1 MLSNVST
8 NLKFLLSLVS
18 IGYSKHTW
26 PFSAQHGWPKGKRK
40 NYPVKNS
47 EIESGEK
54 CPMEVSPVHD
64 QAGQVYRGPLVLV
77 LLLNAKIST
86 SLRQ

>member
-1 MLSNVST
+1 
-8 NLKFLLSLVS
+8 
-18 IGYSKHTW
+18 
-26 PFSAQHGWPKGKRK
+26 
-40 NYPVKNS
+40 
-47 EIESGEK
+47 
-54 CPMEVSPVHD
+54 MEVSPVHD